1 MTIEATKSVNATPFG
16 MSLNA
21 ITIIYIYLFI
31 YNLYTLY
38 IYIYYISGLRAYS
51 RNLVQCSIMA
61 KQGTKNF
68 NFTPAL
74 LTPF

>member
-38 IYIYYISGLRAYS
+38 IYILYIRA
-51 RNLVQCSIMA
+51 
-61 KQGTKNF
+61 QGIF
-68 NFTPAL
+68 
-74 LTPF
+74 